1 MPQNFRRN
9 IYEISLRRPCAFV
22 QTLSGF
28 AKNAALRL
36 TATAIPRFNVR
47 QLLFRR
53 VNYEKNYCI
62 VTERSFPE
70 RLVRERGCFAIVCD
84 GMGGMRGGER
94 ASRLCAELLSG
105 EFHMRR
111 YESPAVFYRTLI
123 PHADSAVAML
133 TDEEGNRLGGGTTL
147 VSVIV
152 KDGVSVSAIAAAAL
166 TAVIVLG
173 ATGMLGPKDATHTMH
188 NTVVATSAPKNT
200 AAAPTPT
207 EEPVFTATP
216 ALSTPTATMYLTVS
230 PTPNPTP
237 SPMPKST
244 QTATPKPTPTPTRT
258 PKPSSSVTTPKPTPK
273 PSSSVTTPKPPSTG
287 YTVRFKDGQT
297 GEIFD
302 TQQVQHGGSV
312 SFPVPP
318 DHTDEGFEF
327 VTWSA
332 NGDTNYVT
340 QNLLIKALYKRIT
353 GSSVGPAA
361 LCSNNRCSEVK

>member
-1 MPQNFRRN
+1 MICNK
-9 IYEISLRRPCAFV
+9 C
-22 QTLSGF
+22 G
-28 AKNAALRL
+28 KN
-36 TATAIPRFNVR
+36 
-47 QLLFRR
+47 
-53 VNYEKNYCI
+53 
-62 VTERSFPE
+62 VTEGKPFCRYCGA
-70 RLVRERGCFAIVCD
+70 RIDLTTVKTQKKTKKKT
-84 GMGGMRGGER
+84 
-94 ASRLCAELLSG
+94 LL
-105 EFHMRR
+105 
-111 YESPAVFYRTLI
+111 
-123 PHADSAVAML
+123 
-133 TDEEGNRLGGGTTL
+133 
-147 VSVIV
+147 
-152 KDGVSVSAIAAAAL
+152 SVSAIAAAAL

-244 QTATPKPTPTPTRT
+244 QTAM
-258 PKPSSSVTTPKPTPK
+258 PKPTPK
-273 PSSSVTTPKPPSTG
+273 PTRTPNPTPKPTSATTPKPPSTE

-353 GSSVGPAA
+353 GSSVGSIA
-361 LCSNNRCSEVK
+361 LGLNNRCSEVK

>member
-1 MPQNFRRN
+1 MICNK
-9 IYEISLRRPCAFV
+9 C
-22 QTLSGF
+22 G
-28 AKNAALRL
+28 KN
-36 TATAIPRFNVR
+36 
-47 QLLFRR
+47 
-53 VNYEKNYCI
+53 
-62 VTERSFPE
+62 VTEGKPFCRYCGA
-70 RLVRERGCFAIVCD
+70 RIDLTTVKTQKKTKKKT
-84 GMGGMRGGER
+84 
-94 ASRLCAELLSG
+94 LL
-105 EFHMRR
+105 
-111 YESPAVFYRTLI
+111 
-123 PHADSAVAML
+123 
-133 TDEEGNRLGGGTTL
+133 
-147 VSVIV
+147 
-152 KDGVSVSAIAAAAL
+152 SVSAIAAAAL

-207 EEPVFTATP
+207 QEPVFTATP

-340 QNLLIKALYKRIT
+340 QNLLIKALYRRMT
-353 GSSVGPAA
+353 GSSIEPIA
-361 LCSNNRCSEVK
+361 LGSNNRCSEVKQRRGRRFGSLMKLPAAVWRFKMRR

>member
-1 MPQNFRRN
+1 MVCNK
-9 IYEISLRRPCAFV
+9 C
-22 QTLSGF
+22 G
-28 AKNAALRL
+28 KN
-36 TATAIPRFNVR
+36 
-47 QLLFRR
+47 
-53 VNYEKNYCI
+53 
-62 VTERSFPE
+62 VTEGKPFCRYCGA
-70 RLVRERGCFAIVCD
+70 RIDLTTVKTQKKTKKKT
-84 GMGGMRGGER
+84 
-94 ASRLCAELLSG
+94 LL
-105 EFHMRR
+105 
-111 YESPAVFYRTLI
+111 
-123 PHADSAVAML
+123 
-133 TDEEGNRLGGGTTL
+133 
-147 VSVIV
+147 
-152 KDGVSVSAIAAAAL
+152 SVSAIAAAAL

-207 EEPVFTATP
+207 EEPVSTATP
-216 ALSTPTATMYLTVS
+216 HLSTPKATTSSKVSPTTS

-237 SPMPKST
+237 STTPKST

-258 PKPSSSVTTPKPTPK
+258 PNPMPKPT
-273 PSSSVTTPKPPSTG
+273 SATTPKPPSTG

-340 QNLLIKALYKRIT
+340 QNLLIKALYRRMT
-353 GSSVGPAA
+353 GSSIEPIA
-361 LCSNNRCSEVK
+361 LGSNNRCSEVKQRRGRRFGSLMKLPAAV

>member
-1 MPQNFRRN
+1 MICNK
-9 IYEISLRRPCAFV
+9 C
-22 QTLSGF
+22 G
-28 AKNAALRL
+28 KN
-36 TATAIPRFNVR
+36 
-47 QLLFRR
+47 
-53 VNYEKNYCI
+53 
-62 VTERSFPE
+62 VTEGKPFCRYCGA
-70 RLVRERGCFAIVCD
+70 RIDLTTVKTQKKKKKKT
-84 GMGGMRGGER
+84 
-94 ASRLCAELLSG
+94 LL
-105 EFHMRR
+105 
-111 YESPAVFYRTLI
+111 
-123 PHADSAVAML
+123 
-133 TDEEGNRLGGGTTL
+133 
-147 VSVIV
+147 
-152 KDGVSVSAIAAAAL
+152 SVSAIAAAAL

-361 LCSNNRCSEVK
+361 LGSNNRCSEVK

>member
-1 MPQNFRRN
+1 M
-9 IYEISLRRPCAFV
+9 ICKKC
-22 QTLSGF
+22 G
-28 AKNAALRL
+28 KN
-36 TATAIPRFNVR
+36 
-47 QLLFRR
+47 
-53 VNYEKNYCI
+53 
-62 VTERSFPE
+62 VTEGKPFCRHCGA
-70 RLVRERGCFAIVCD
+70 RIDLTTVKTQKKTKKKT
-84 GMGGMRGGER
+84 
-94 ASRLCAELLSG
+94 LL
-105 EFHMRR
+105 
-111 YESPAVFYRTLI
+111 
-123 PHADSAVAML
+123 
-133 TDEEGNRLGGGTTL
+133 
-147 VSVIV
+147 
-152 KDGVSVSAIAAAAL
+152 SVSAIAAAAL

-207 EEPVFTATP
+207 EEPVSTATP

-237 SPMPKST
+237 STTPTPTPTPTPKP
-244 QTATPKPTPTPTRT
+244 TPKPTPTPTRT
-258 PKPSSSVTTPKPTPK
+258 PNPTPKPT
-273 PSSSVTTPKPPSTG
+273 SATTPKPPSTG
-287 YTVRFKDGQT
+287 YTVKFKDGQT

-302 TQQVQHGGSV
+302 TQKVPHGGSV

-353 GSSVGPAA
+353 GSSVGPIA
-361 LCSNNRCSEVK
+361 LGSNNRCSEVKQRRGRRFGSLMKLPAAVWRFKMRR

>member
-1 MPQNFRRN
+1 MICNK
-9 IYEISLRRPCAFV
+9 C
-22 QTLSGF
+22 G
-28 AKNAALRL
+28 KN
-36 TATAIPRFNVR
+36 
-47 QLLFRR
+47 
-53 VNYEKNYCI
+53 
-62 VTERSFPE
+62 VTEGKPFCRYCGA
-70 RLVRERGCFAIVCD
+70 RIDLTTVKTQKKTKKKT
-84 GMGGMRGGER
+84 
-94 ASRLCAELLSG
+94 LL
-105 EFHMRR
+105 
-111 YESPAVFYRTLI
+111 
-123 PHADSAVAML
+123 
-133 TDEEGNRLGGGTTL
+133 
-147 VSVIV
+147 
-152 KDGVSVSAIAAAAL
+152 SVSAIAAAAL

-318 DHTDEGFEF
+318 DHTNEGFEF

>member
-1 MPQNFRRN
+1 MVCNK
-9 IYEISLRRPCAFV
+9 C
-22 QTLSGF
+22 G
-28 AKNAALRL
+28 KN
-36 TATAIPRFNVR
+36 
-47 QLLFRR
+47 
-53 VNYEKNYCI
+53 
-62 VTERSFPE
+62 VTEGKPFCRYCGA
-70 RLVRERGCFAIVCD
+70 RIDLTTVKTQKKTKKKT
-84 GMGGMRGGER
+84 
-94 ASRLCAELLSG
+94 LL
-105 EFHMRR
+105 
-111 YESPAVFYRTLI
+111 
-123 PHADSAVAML
+123 
-133 TDEEGNRLGGGTTL
+133 
-147 VSVIV
+147 
-152 KDGVSVSAIAAAAL
+152 SVSAIAAAAL

-173 ATGMLGPKDATHTMH
+173 ATGILGPKDAMHTTH
-188 NTVVATSAPKNT
+188 NTVVSTSAPKNT

-258 PKPSSSVTTPKPTPK
+258 PKPSNSVTTPKPTPK
-273 PSSSVTTPKPPSTG
+273 PSSSVTAPKPPSTG
-287 YTVRFKDGQT
+287 YTVKFKDGQT

-302 TQQVQHGGSV
+302 TQQVPHGGSV

-340 QNLLIKALYKRIT
+340 QNLLIKALYRRMT
-353 GSSVGPAA
+353 GSSIEPIA
-361 LCSNNRCSEVK
+361 LGSNNRCSEVK